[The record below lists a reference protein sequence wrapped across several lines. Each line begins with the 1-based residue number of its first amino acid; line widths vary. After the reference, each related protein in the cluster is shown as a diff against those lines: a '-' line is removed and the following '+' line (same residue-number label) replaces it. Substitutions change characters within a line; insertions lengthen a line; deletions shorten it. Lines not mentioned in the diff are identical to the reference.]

1 MDIEDFLYN
10 YKYKL
15 IVPAIY
21 IATWALMFVGPFFI
35 PVLYQKI
42 CIFLILYL
50 TAKSLILLTIS
61 IIAYFK
67 NRRILNRA
75 EQLQKDK
82 MLAGGEINT
91 VNDQVYHAFIIPS
104 YK

>member
-42 CIFLILYL
+42 CISLILYL
-50 TAKSLILLTIS
+50 TAKSLILLAIS

-67 NRRILNRA
+67 NRRILKRA
-75 EQLQKDK
+75 EQLQNDK
-82 MLAGGEINT
+82 IFAGGELPAIS
-91 VNDQVYHAFIIPS
+91 DQVYHAFIIPS